1 MNALLLASLLL
12 AAVGTTPTAAPAA
25 GQAVHIKDFSYHA
38 ATLTVAPGTT
48 VRFVNDDGEAHTVTA
63 VDKSFDSAGMDMG
76 DTWTHTFTK
85 PGTYSYFCALHPYM
99 KGIIVVRA
107 AGGAT
112 P

>member
-1 MNALLLASLLL
+1 MV
-12 AAVGTTPTAAPAA
+12 AVLGTADRSAGPT
-25 GQAVHIKDFSYHA
+25 VHIKDFGYHP

-63 VDKSFDSAGMDMG
+63 ADASFDSTGLDTG
-76 DTWTHTFTK
+76 DAWARTFSK
-85 PGTYSYFCALHPYM
+85 PGTYAYFCALHPYM
-99 KGIIVVRA
+99 KGVIVVRA